1 MTVVMAEAPIPVDLT
16 RAERASGHLALWT
29 ATILLKALPLRHCLT
44 VTRALRHAT
53 ARRPASCDEAVRHRA
68 AVRSAARLHPG
79 RVACLETALA
89 TTLAAAAHRRH
100 THLVLGA
107 RFDPLELHAWTTTGD
122 RIIGEQAELD
132 RELHPV
138 HTL

>member
-1 MTVVMAEAPIPVDLT
+1 MRRCSSVWCRCGCSTTTSSRKGCGRPI
-16 RAERASGHLALWT
+16 
-29 ATILLKALPLRHCLT
+29 
-44 VTRALRHAT
+44 
-53 ARRPASCDEAVRHRA
+53 
-68 AVRSAARLHPG
+68 RS
-79 RVACLETALA
+79 ACLETALA

-138 HTL
+138 YPL